1 MAASGNVPL
10 RKTEMRRKRSGCTHV
25 DSMAGKGFHRVE
37 KKQPGPS
44 VPGQGDAEVMAEG
57 GRGQAIR
64 LSKVI

>member
-10 RKTEMRRKRSGCTHV
+10 RKTEMRRRSGYTHV
-25 DSMAGKGFHRVE
+25 DSMAGKGFDRVE